1 MTDVMSFEE
10 NFLKLIIQVVT
21 IDSAISWLSSP
32 SLLVTIVLCL
42 KRFAM
47 WNDPK
52 GQSGS
57 LELALYD
64 TVSVI
69 LHVWRFVCDV
79 VQLFSLDLKF
89 YSTCDFLF
97 LIHTLASSMVW
108 FVWDV
113 ALRQLSLNLLFSTTQ
128 SHWEWHHSKLCP
140 KNIPLFY
147 HL

>member
-10 NFLKLIIQVVT
+10 NFVKLIIHFVT

-42 KRFAM
+42 GRFAM

-69 LHVWRFVCDV
+69 LHVW
-79 VQLFSLDLKF
+79 
-89 YSTCDFLF
+89 
-97 LIHTLASSMVW
+97 
-108 FVWDV
+108 
-113 ALRQLSLNLLFSTTQ
+113 
-128 SHWEWHHSKLCP
+128 
-140 KNIPLFY
+140 
-147 HL
+147 